1 MDFFS
6 RIFRGDKVIWGIF
19 IALCIISLLAVFS
32 ATSTIAYRQMNH
44 WAPILRHT
52 FFLMVGIFF
61 VMFIQRMPTRFFSG
75 LLLVLF
81 LSIVL
86 LLAALAIG
94 KDVNGAQRWIGI
106 GGFTIQ
112 PSEFAK
118 LSLIGTI
125 AFFLS
130 KQKPENQNTMFYWM
144 AGLIGVTC
152 LLIVTENLS
161 TAALLFSVCF
171 IMMFIGQVQI
181 RKLMMICAAI
191 AMLGIIIVTAIEI
204 IPKDKLPDRFET
216 WKGRIERFSSNKG
229 EETFQ
234 NPQHITVDGKQVEY
248 EINDDNYQVAH
259 AKMAIANG
267 YKIIGL
273 PGSGV
278 QRDFLPQAYS
288 DFIFAIIIEEF
299 GLIGGLVVLIL
310 YLFLLIRGG
319 MLAGKCSK
327 LFPKYL
333 ILGLTMM
340 LVIQALMNMAV
351 AVNIIP
357 VTGQPLPLIS
367 RGGTST
373 IITCIY
379 FGIILSCSNLKEE
392 LPDATVDEDI
402 ANVAY
407 E

>member
-1 MDFFS
+1 
-6 RIFRGDKVIWGIF
+6 
-19 IALCIISLLAVFS
+19 
-32 ATSTIAYRQMNH
+32 
-44 WAPILRHT
+44 
-52 FFLMVGIFF
+52 
-61 VMFIQRMPTRFFSG
+61 
-75 LLLVLF
+75 
-81 LSIVL
+81 
-86 LLAALAIG
+86 
-94 KDVNGAQRWIGI
+94 
-106 GGFTIQ
+106 
-112 PSEFAK
+112 
-118 LSLIGTI
+118 
-125 AFFLS
+125 
-130 KQKPENQNTMFYWM
+130 MFYWM